1 MAVSSEMDTSGAGKR
16 IRMSDIRAIEKKS
29 GPAAA
34 ERAVIEFLRGD
45 PRSTQA
51 FVALSRLLMKQ
62 EKFEDATRAAEKA
75 RSLAPLEVEPV
86 VAHAFV
92 HMRQK
97 NFDKAGQIF
106 AEAISLDSTSTRA
119 HLGAAG
125 VKYAQEDYAGAL
137 EIAERTL
144 KIDPAS
150 ERAEELKARAHMK
163 LGNKAEAINTLQ
175 YLVAQNPG
183 NDRALKSYIR
193 IMRAEDRG
201 EEAYRFIEQDTMAH
215 PEDRKRA
222 LRLAKVALRSGK
234 ADVAVEQTR
243 RLAEGANGRP
253 DDKIRYISTLIEAER
268 FAEAETA
275 ISRLGEARIYEPVA
289 NKLRG
294 DIALKAGDASKAIDL
309 YRTTCKRAR
318 VDPLT
323 SAAEAAATTPEEK
336 AKLWRSHTRKV
347 LGTLIQERR
356 QDRG

>member
-1 MAVSSEMDTSGAGKR
+1 MAVSSEMDTSAGKR
-16 IRMSDIRAIEKKS
+16 IRMTDIRAIEKKS

-45 PRSTQA
+45 PKSTQA
-51 FVALSRLLMKQ
+51 FVALSRLLLKQ
-62 EKFEDATRAAEKA
+62 QKFDDATRAAEKA
-75 RSLAPLEVEPV
+75 RALAPLEVDPV

-97 NFDKAGQIF
+97 NYDQASRIF
-106 AEAISLDSTSTRA
+106 AEAISLDPNSTRA

-125 VKYAQEDYAGAL
+125 VKYAEEDYAGAL

-144 KIDPAS
+144 RIDPAS

-163 LGNKAEAINTLQ
+163 LGNKDEAINTLQ
-175 YLVAQNPG
+175 WLVAQNPG

-193 IMRAEDRG
+193 LMRAEGRG
-201 EEAYRFIEQDTMAH
+201 EEAYQFIEQDTMAN
-215 PEDRKRA
+215 PDDRKRA
-222 LRLAKVALRSGK
+222 LRLAKVALRTGK
-234 ADVAVEQTR
+234 PDIAVEQTR
-243 RLAEGANGRP
+243 RLAASSASRP
-253 DDKIRYISTLIEAER
+253 DDKIRHIATLIEAER
-268 FAEAETA
+268 FAEAEAA
-275 ISRLGEARIYEPVA
+275 ISGLGEARVYGPVSM
-289 NKLRG
+289 KLRG
-294 DIALKAGDASKAIDL
+294 DLALKSGDPAKAVEL

-323 SAAEAAATTPEEK
+323 SAAEAAAETPEDK

-356 QDRG
+356 QDRS